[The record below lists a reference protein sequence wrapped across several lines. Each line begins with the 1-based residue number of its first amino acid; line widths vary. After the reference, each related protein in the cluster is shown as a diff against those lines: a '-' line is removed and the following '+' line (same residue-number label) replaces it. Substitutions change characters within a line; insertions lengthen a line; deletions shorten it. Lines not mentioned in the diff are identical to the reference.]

1 MKLRQLILEKA
12 IVTGLKS
19 PKRDECI
26 GELLDALMKG
36 GAFKPA
42 QRDEFLKAVIKRE
55 KKGSTGF
62 GHGVSVP
69 HVKTLEVKKCVAAI
83 GLHPA
88 GLDFN
93 ALDRQPVH
101 AIFLLLSPEDKP
113 ELHLAAMEGLFSILS
128 QEQFRKFLRQAKTV
142 ADVAQVVVNS
152 AKVECDFIKVVGD
165 ITGADITGTGFIPI
179 EGESERP
186 ALQLAGKVRA

>member
-1 MKLRQLILEKA
+1 MKLRQLVLEKA
-12 IVTGLKS
+12 IVTGMKS

-42 QRDEFLKAVIKRE
+42 HRDDFLKAVIKRE

-128 QEQFRKFLRQAKTV
+128 QEQFRKFLCQAKTV
-142 ADVAQVVVNS
+142 ADV
-152 AKVECDFIKVVGD
+152 
-165 ITGADITGTGFIPI
+165 ITLLEEADANP
-179 EGESERP
+179 
-186 ALQLAGKVRA
+186 LVR